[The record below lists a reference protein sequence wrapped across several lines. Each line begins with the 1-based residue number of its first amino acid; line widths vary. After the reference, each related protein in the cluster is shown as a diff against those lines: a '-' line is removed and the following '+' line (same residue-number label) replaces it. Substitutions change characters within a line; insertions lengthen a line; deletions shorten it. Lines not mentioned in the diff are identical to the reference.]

1 LNDAHPPPP
10 QTADSH
16 AAPPAAATFR
26 PGEVQL
32 DTFQGPLELL
42 LHLIRTDEIDVT
54 TLPIAEIARQYND
67 FLAKASEVEPGA
79 AGDHVVGVATL
90 IHIKSRR
97 LLPPDPAAATEFSL
111 SAEEQVRFE
120 GAGRAGALREVD
132 EHLQEREAIMELVYL
147 RPRAAIAE
155 YAGEEQIDADLFAL
169 LRAFRDILRRL
180 GSEGAAHISRERIT
194 LVERIDWLMNTLQRE
209 RRVHFQALFSGLG
222 DRVACIL
229 TFLALLEM
237 IRLKLIRVFQSGVIG
252 PIRVYKRARPTD
264 APHPIGDPETHR
276 G

>member
-1 LNDAHPPPP
+1 MNDAHPPPP

-67 FLAKASEVEPGA
+67 FLAMASEVEPGA

-111 SAEEQVRFE
+111 SAEEQARFE
-120 GAGRAGALREVD
+120 GAGRAGALREVA

-155 YAGEEQIDADLFAL
+155 YAGEEQIDADLFTL

-229 TFLALLEM
+229 TFLALLEV
-237 IRLKLIRVFQSGVIG
+237 IRLRLVRAHVSHHHEDILIVLADETLP
-252 PIRVYKRARPTD
+252 PIR
-264 APHPIGDPETHR
+264 ETGSDHA
-276 G
+276 